1 MSDTPEITQPL
12 HPSILPLLDPD
23 YRAFH
28 EANLLHFV
36 SPHLLPWSPAI
47 RDRPAVPGG
56 SEPLKVAAV
65 KDFKLTHTSV
75 RTFTPFGTAPEKG
88 WPAFVFFHGGG
99 WTLGNIES
107 EAGFSTNMAERA
119 KCVVISVDYRL
130 APEHKYP
137 AAVEDAVES
146 LQWLIKNGK
155 HELKVD
161 TSRIAVGGSSSGGNL
176 AAVLALKAVQLS
188 LPTTLIFQLHVVPVT
203 DNTLTTS
210 TPSSSWSSNQHTPW
224 LSPARMDWFK
234 NNYIPD
240 PAQWTEWEA
249 SPIFAPDELLKETPP
264 AWIGVGELDILRDE
278 GVGYGER
285 LRGLGV
291 EVEVKVYK
299 GAPHPIMA
307 MDGMCCACFLAMFAG
322 R

>member
-1 MSDTPEITQPL
+1 MFFGARRVDAAA
-12 HPSILPLLDPD
+12 IL
-23 YRAFH
+23 
-28 EANLLHFV
+28 
-36 SPHLLPWSPAI
+36 
-47 RDRPAVPGG
+47 G
-56 SEPLKVAAV
+56 
-65 KDFKLTHTSV
+65 
-75 RTFTPFGTAPEKG
+75 
-88 WPAFVFFHGGG
+88 
-99 WTLGNIES
+99 
-107 EAGFSTNMAERA
+107 A

-161 TSRIAVGGSSSGGNL
+161 TSRIAVGGSSRSASHFHVLYTHRAKLTQRYVISGGNL